1 MSVTEAT
8 EKISED
14 NDIDNERFHKS
25 RIFYEGNLE
34 RIKEEYEKDP
44 SRFTHGCY
52 YIVSQVA
59 DKECMKFLLEKK
71 IPNPWPDNFWEFV
84 SEPLDLDYLKW
95 VHEDMK
101 VPLTSGAFWGPATYG
116 MLDMVKYLLEKNC
129 PWDGKTVML
138 LKESHAEVTDE
149 NDNIISNHQECWNYF
164 KSVTKCEN

>member
-1 MSVTEAT
+1 
-8 EKISED
+8 
-14 NDIDNERFHKS
+14 
-25 RIFYEGNLE
+25 
-34 RIKEEYEKDP
+34 
-44 SRFTHGCY
+44 
-52 YIVSQVA
+52 
-59 DKECMKFLLEKK
+59 MKFLLEKK

-149 NDNIISNHQECWNYF
+149 SDNIIGLRETNTMPQWAGSCWYFLRFTDPNNTENAWSKDNEKYWMPVDLYIGGQEHAVLHLLYL
-164 KSVTKCEN
+164 SLIHI